1 MSSPKVKKWLPRSLG
16 LTLLLVTAP
25 TLAAPI
31 DPTRPPES
39 LRGPSAEV
47 SGAAPLQ
54 LQAIV
59 RGGQSHRALIDGMS
73 LRVGEEQ
80 GGLRVLAIY
89 PHSVLIERQG
99 QRQLLRLAEPV
110 LQPSR

>member
-1 MSSPKVKKWLPRSLG
+1 MCKPVLQRLLRPCLG
-16 LTLLLVTAP
+16 FALLLGAVPALTAP
-25 TLAAPI
+25 L
-31 DPTRPPES
+31 DPTQPPAS
-39 LRGPSAEV
+39 LRGSSAEV
-47 SGAAPLQ
+47 NSSAPLQ

-59 RGGQSHRALIDGMS
+59 RGAKSSRALIDGMS
-73 LRVGEEQ
+73 LRVGDELA
-80 GGLRVLAIY
+80 GLRVLAIN

>member
-1 MSSPKVKKWLPRSLG
+1 M
-16 LTLLLVTAP
+16 TAP
-25 TLAAPI
+25 TLASSI
-31 DPTRPPES
+31 DPTQPPVS
-39 LRGPSAEV
+39 LRGSNAEMV
-47 SGAAPLQ
+47 GSAPLQ

-59 RGGQSHRALIDGMS
+59 RGAQSQSSRALINGQS
-73 LRVGEEQ
+73 LRVGDEHA
-80 GGLRVLAIY
+80 GLRVLAIH